1 MRSRAHAA
9 GPRGARWYDAASLR
23 RPTPSSLLWL
33 PLGGIAIG
41 QRFLFPGVS
50 VADVCVGV
58 FLLLAAWRLRGEEWR
73 LPDWWPWLAAFC
85 AWAIVSGGWVAAT
98 DPAFSAREFAKSL
111 AKLLYYSAAAV
122 AVARV
127 VREAGLRAAVRVAA
141 IAFAVAAGLAILL
154 YAAMSVKAPL
164 PYELICGTAD
174 PHCNQAYYYEL
185 RWFGDNTAR
194 GLREGVHVRAMGLA
208 GEPARLGVVLGLA
221 LGFLLLAPP
230 RRPPLVA
237 AAIVATA
244 AVLTFSLSAYAL
256 LLPVLALFAW
266 RALRATGLKSWA
278 WMAVAVLVGVA
289 CLPPVA
295 RTLHRAIVVRSQ
307 RILEGRADSSARLRV
322 IGSWDLALLLA
333 REHPLTGV
341 GLGNFDVRVPSVA
354 PLVPGGHMVDAH
366 VQGWNAAGYVLA
378 TTGAV
383 GLLLF
388 ALTLYAALRPAPAL
402 GAVFLVGAFAD
413 GTVLG
418 PAFWVFLALDATAGR
433 EAAVTEPAGS
443 PS

>member
-1 MRSRAHAA
+1 M
-9 GPRGARWYDAASLR
+9 R

-41 QRFLFPGVS
+41 QRFLFPGIS
-50 VADVCVGV
+50 IADVCVGV
-58 FLLLAAWRLRGEEWR
+58 FLLLAAWRLRGEDWW
-73 LPDWWPWLAAFC
+73 LPDWWPWLAALC
-85 AWAIVSGGWVAAT
+85 AWAIASGGWAAAT
-98 DPAFSAREFAKSL
+98 DPAFSAREFVKSL
-111 AKLLYYSAAAV
+111 AKLLYYSAAAIV
-122 AVARV
+122 VARV
-127 VREAGLRAAVRVAA
+127 VREAGVRAAVRVAA
-141 IAFAVAAGLAILL
+141 IAFAVAGGLAILL
-154 YAAMSVKAPL
+154 YAAMSAKAPL
-164 PYELICGTAD
+164 PYELICGAAD
-174 PHCNQAYYYEL
+174 PGCNQAYYYEL

-194 GLREGVHVRAMGLA
+194 GWREGVHLRAMGLA

-221 LGFLLLAPP
+221 LGFLLLAP
-230 RRPPLVA
+230 RRQPPLVA

-266 RALRATGLKSWA
+266 RALRATGLRSRWTWA
-278 WMAVAVLVGVA
+278 AVGVLAVVA

-307 RILEGRADSSARLRV
+307 RILEGRADSSARMRV

-333 REHPLTGV
+333 REHPLSGV
-341 GLGNFDVRVPSVA
+341 GLGNFDVRVAQVA
-354 PLVPGGHMVDAH
+354 PLVPGGHMVDKR

-378 TTGAV
+378 TTGAI

-388 ALTLYAALRPAPAL
+388 ALALYVALRPAPAL
-402 GAVFLVGAFAD
+402 GAVFLLGSFAD

-418 PAFWVFLALDATAGR
+418 PAFWVFLALYAAAGR
-433 EAAVTEPAGS
+433 DAPVTEPEPAGS